1 MLLQIW
7 FDIRVKWWW
16 QEIIAHGQGRGLPQ
30 GRKRPVI
37 FTQLPIT
44 RRVTV
49 LSFDL
54 ITEFVLLPVVVLGA
68 GVVILV
74 IWQIVDSPGQRE
86 GGVARSGDLSS
97 EPGEAEGGPG
107 MGRGPGGARGV
118 PGPGGGRGGRGQVD
132 AALLTLTQPPTPAPA
147 PTERVRGS
155 RGLEIKMSENKTNKR
170 ERGIK
175 CISELR
181 KLTLSKVWAKL
192 AKFSNSSAR
201 VMQADRTALPGL
213 GMQAKTQDQGK
224 FNFWWGILLQN

>member
-7 FDIRVKWWW
+7 FDIRGKWWW
-16 QEIIAHGQGRGLPQ
+16 QDIIAHGQGRQ
-30 GRKRPVI
+30 GSPPRPEAPSNLHPVANYQ
-37 FTQLPIT
+37 TS
-44 RRVTV
+44 VTV
-49 LSFDL
+49 VVIWLDNRV
-54 ITEFVLLPVVVLGA
+54 VLLPVVVLGA

-107 MGRGPGGARGV
+107 MGRGAGGARGV
-118 PGPGGGRGGRGQVD
+118 SGPGARRGGRGQVD
-132 AALLTLTQPPTPAPA
+132 AARLTLTQPPTPAPA

-155 RGLEIKMSENKTNKR
+155 RGLEIKMSENKR
-170 ERGIK
+170 ETEIK

-192 AKFSNSSAR
+192 AEFSNSSTR

-224 FNFWWGILLQN
+224 FNFWWGIL